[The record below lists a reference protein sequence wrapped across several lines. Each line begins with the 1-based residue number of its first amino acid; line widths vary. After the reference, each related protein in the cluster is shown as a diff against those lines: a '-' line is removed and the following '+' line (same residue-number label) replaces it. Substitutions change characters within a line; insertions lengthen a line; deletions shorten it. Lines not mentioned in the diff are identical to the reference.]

1 MPSSTTARA
10 RLDLGTV
17 LAALALALF
26 AWGTVFDLGLFGWD
40 TYPLIDAGR
49 FSSWSELSHAL
60 SCELMD
66 GRFPG
71 GHYWRPL
78 VHLSFGIDYALWG
91 LDPFGY
97 HLTDFLL
104 LVMGTT
110 LVVMLARLLLG
121 EQRGGWAWFAGL
133 VYVLH
138 PVHFEVLASPPRRAD
153 AMALGFTLLALV
165 LALRRPSQQR
175 SIGVAV
181 ASLAAVA
188 SKETGALAPALVF
201 AFVALTGSGTR
212 RERAVAGLRSAW
224 LALALVGAFLAL
236 RSQVVGGIG
245 GGAKAGLPDAAA
257 MGNAGLRYAEL
268 VLAPL
273 PPSWFPAGDFGVAL
287 GLAMFL
293 VLAIGVW
300 RAQATSVV
308 EAQSIAPR
316 AAAMSLLAWMLA
328 LVVLTAGSGIYRAW
342 YALPLAAPLA
352 LFVALAAASRR
363 LAGGG
368 GSVRVLGAVL
378 VLALLQGWASDS
390 SKRWQ
395 EHEAASLAAD
405 GFIAHFDDVVTSL
418 QKGSVAELAAAP
430 PEGSAQRHGEETRR
444 PLVFREYSLE
454 AYAAIVH
461 PGLRLRVAV
470 RNEERAETPAPD
482 EILVLLLPKAP
493 AGLRN

>member
-138 PVHFEVLASPPRRAD
+138 PVHFELLASPPRRAD

>member
-10 RLDLGTV
+10 RLELGTM

-49 FSSWSELSHAL
+49 FSSWSEFSHAL

-153 AMALGFTLLALV
+153 AMALCFTMLALV
-165 LALRRPSQQR
+165 LALRRPGQR

-188 SKETGALAPALVF
+188 SKETGALTPGLVF
-201 AFVALTGSGTR
+201 AFVAFTSSGSRT
-212 RERAVAGLRSAW
+212 ERAVAGLRSAW
-224 LALALVGAFLAL
+224 LALALVGVFLAL

-245 GGAKAGLPDAAA
+245 GGAKAGVPDAVA

-273 PPSWFPAGDFGVAL
+273 PPGWVPAGDFGVAL

-308 EAQSIAPR
+308 ETQSAAPR
-316 AAAMSLLAWMLA
+316 AAALSLLAWVLA

-363 LAGGG
+363 LLGGG
-368 GSVRVLGAVL
+368 GSVRVLGALL

-390 SKRWQ
+390 GKRWK
-395 EHEAASLAAD
+395 EHEASSLAAD

-418 QKGSVAELAAAP
+418 QPGSVAELASAP
-430 PEGSAQRHGEETRR
+430 PEGSALRHGEEIRR

-461 PGLRLRVAV
+461 PNLRLRVAV
-470 RNEERAETPAPD
+470 RNEERPETPAPD

>member
-1 MPSSTTARA
+1 MPSSTAARS
-10 RLDLGTV
+10 RLGLGTL
-17 LAALALALF
+17 LASLALALF

-49 FSSWSELSHAL
+49 FANWDEFARSLSSEL
-60 SCELMD
+60 MG

-78 VHLSFGIDYALWG
+78 VHLSFGLDYALWG

-104 LVMGTT
+104 LVLGTA
-110 LVVMLARLLLG
+110 LVIALARALLG
-121 EQRGGWAWFAGL
+121 EGRGGWAWFAGL
-133 VYVLH
+133 VFVLH
-138 PVHFEVLASPPRRAD
+138 PVHFEVLALPPRRAD
-153 AMALGFTLLALV
+153 SLALCFTLLALV
-165 LALRRPSQQR
+165 LALRRPGQR
-175 SIGVAV
+175 SVGVAL
-181 ASLAAVA
+181 ASLLAVA

-201 AFVALTGSGTR
+201 AFVALTATGSRG
-212 RERAVAGLRSAW
+212 ERALAGLKSAW
-224 LALALVGAFLAL
+224 LALALVGLFLAV

-245 GGAKAGLPDAAA
+245 GGAKTALPDAAA
-257 MGNAGLRYAEL
+257 MGTAGLRYAEL

-273 PPSWFPAGDFGVAL
+273 PPGWLPGGDFAASL

-300 RAQATSVV
+300 NARPSSVA
-308 EAQSIAPR
+308 EQGAIAPR
-316 AAAMSLLAWMLA
+316 STALAIGTWIVL

-352 LFVALAAASRR
+352 LLVALAAASRR

-368 GSVRVLGAVL
+368 GSIRVLGAIA

-390 SKRWQ
+390 DKRWK
-395 EHEAASLAAD
+395 EHEASSLAAD
-405 GFIAHFDDVVTSL
+405 AFMVHFDEVVTSL
-418 QKGSVAELAAAP
+418 QPGSVAELAAAP

-444 PLVFREYSLE
+444 PLLFREYSLE
-454 AYAAIVH
+454 AYAALVH

-470 RNEERAETPAPD
+470 RNEERAEAPAPD
-482 EILVLLLPKAP
+482 EILVLLLPKP
-493 AGLRN
+493 PSGLRN